1 MSNTKWNFCFAG
13 GFFGCGVDWQSNR
26 CRLHCCHGS
35 KWLVP
40 LLGSKTGRRHV
51 DRTGPTIYLYLY
63 RPVVVGG
70 GGGPGFRKMK
80 KKRKNAIIIMSFNCM
95 CHFFLV
101 YTWCHFFQAIFSCDN
116 FSGAIFSYTHCM
128 HARRKTVMS
137 PPPTLIPG
145 RY

>member
-1 MSNTKWNFCFAG
+1 MSNTKWNFCIAG
-13 GFFGCGVDWQSNR
+13 VFFGCGVDWQSNR
-26 CRLHCCHGS
+26 CRLHCCHDS

-63 RPVVVGG
+63 RPVAGG

-101 YTWCHFFQAIFSCDN
+101 YTWCHFFLHSLYACTQKDS
-116 FSGAIFSYTHCM
+116 H
-128 HARRKTVMS
+128 V
-137 PPPTLIPG
+137 PPTLIPG
-145 RY
+145 GY